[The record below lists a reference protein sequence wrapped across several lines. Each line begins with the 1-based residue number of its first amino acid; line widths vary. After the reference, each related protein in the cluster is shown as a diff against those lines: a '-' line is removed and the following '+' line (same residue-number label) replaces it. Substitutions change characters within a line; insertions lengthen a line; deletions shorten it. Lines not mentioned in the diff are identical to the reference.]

1 MYWRGAE
8 TYPFA
13 CLTTCNCLTTS
24 TDKSLVGSAIYTP
37 AIPYIE
43 HIYHTIP
50 VVASLGLALY
60 VLGYGVGPL
69 LFSPLSEIPIIG
81 RNPPYM

>member
-1 MYWRGAE
+1 M
-8 TYPFA
+8 
-13 CLTTCNCLTTS
+13 LTL
-24 TDKSLVGSAIYTP
+24 DLVGSAIYTP

-60 VLGYGVGPL
+60 VLGYGIGPL
-69 LFSPLSEIPIIG
+69 LFSPLSEIPVIG
-81 RNPPYM
+81 RNPPYMVGNIQSNDPFDLDIFTKSIY